1 MTERTIGIDIS
12 KLHLDAYRM
21 EDQTAKRFEN
31 SRRGL
36 QALFKWL
43 GTTPVARIVFE
54 PTGPYHRA
62 FEKALSGKFPLVK
75 VNPLQAR
82 RFAEACG
89 TRARQTRSMRA
100 PSPAWAPRSPWNRM
114 SQSRRSF
121 LNSETGRLLAQLWSR
136 SAPAC
141 ETAAMFKAMP
151 F

>member
-82 RFAEACG
+82 RFAEACRHARQDRRG
-89 TRARQTRSMRA
+89 RCAHPRPHGRRAR
-100 PSPAWAPRSPWNRM
+100 
-114 SQSRRSF
+114 
-121 LNSETGRLLAQLWSR
+121 LGTG
-136 SAPAC
+136 
-141 ETAAMFKAMP
+141 
-151 F
+151 